1 MLKCNCSIKFI
12 LMRKIVHISDLH
24 FDTEK
29 MAIADSLIENIKSVS
44 PDLVI
49 VSGDL
54 TQRART
60 KQFMHAKNYLNRIPY
75 PQIIIPGN
83 HDIPLF
89 DIFTRFFSPLN
100 RYKKYITD
108 NLQPI
113 FVDDE
118 IAVLGINTARS
129 SAWQNGRISSE
140 QIELI
145 ENKLCALDSSK
156 FKIIVTHHPFIPPP
170 GEPGISLVGRS
181 VKALKIIDKCFVDLL
196 LAGHLHH
203 GYSGDVRPYY
213 PSQKRSVISAQAGT
227 AISRRLRKEPNA
239 YNIINVSNDK
249 IEIEI
254 RIWDGKNFTKSI
266 FTSYIL
272 RNKEWIVE

>member
-1 MLKCNCSIKFI
+1 
-12 LMRKIVHISDLH
+12 MRKIVHISDLH

-29 MAIADSLIENIKSVS
+29 KIIAESLIENIKSVS

-54 TQRART
+54 TQRARS
-60 KQFMHAKNYLNRIPY
+60 KQFIHAKDYLNRIPH
-75 PQIIIPGN
+75 PQLIIPGN

-89 DIFTRFFSPLN
+89 DIFTRFFSPLY
-100 RYKKYITD
+100 RYKKYITP
-108 NLQPI
+108 NLQPL
-113 FVDDE
+113 FVDSE

-129 SAWQNGRISSE
+129 LAWQNGRISSE
-140 QIELI
+140 QIDLI
-145 ENKLCALDSSK
+145 ERNLCALDNSK

-170 GEPGISLVGRS
+170 GEPGISLVGKS

-239 YNIINVSNDK
+239 YNIINISNDN
-249 IEIEI
+249 IEIQI
-254 RIWDGKNFTKSI
+254 RVWDGEKFTESA

-272 RNKEWIVE
+272 KNKDWVVK